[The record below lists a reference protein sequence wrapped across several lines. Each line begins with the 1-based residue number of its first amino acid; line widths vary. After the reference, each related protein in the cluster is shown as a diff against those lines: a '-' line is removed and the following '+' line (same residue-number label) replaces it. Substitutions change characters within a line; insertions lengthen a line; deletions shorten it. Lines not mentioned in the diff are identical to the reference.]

1 MSRENVEVRSGVL
14 EDLAERRR
22 RPLSVSAGDVVY
34 DYRRDPDDPFAHVD
48 PSLEMHTLT
57 GAMLEGASH
66 RGHDGMRQWLI
77 DVADYWESMWVE
89 ADQFVDAGDA
99 VVVLGRVYGRGKK
112 SGVAIE
118 APAAWLCRQQD
129 ARLSYWRFYFDHS
142 SALEAV
148 GLEPGTT
155 LFNAI

>member
-1 MSRENVEVRSGVL
+1 MSQENVEVVRALWEAWLNG
-14 EDLAERRR
+14 EGA
-22 RPLSVSAGDVVY
+22 PLSVSAGKVVY
-34 DYRRDPDDPFAHVD
+34 DYRRDPDDLFAHLD
-48 PSLEMHTLT
+48 AGLEIHTLT
-57 GAMLEGASH
+57 GAMLEGVSH
-66 RGHDGMRQWLI
+66 RGPDGMRQWLR

-118 APAAWLCRQQD
+118 APAAWVCRYRD

-142 SALEAV
+142 SALKAV
-148 GLEPGTT
+148 GLEE
-155 LFNAI
+155 

>member
-1 MSRENVEVRSGVL
+1 VSEENVEVVRALWEAWVNGQG
-14 EDLAERRR
+14 AR
-22 RPLSVSAGDVVY
+22 LSVSAGEVVY
-34 DYRRDPDDPFAHVD
+34 DYRRDPDDLFAQLD
-48 PSLEMHTLT
+48 SRLEMHTLT
-57 GAMLEGASH
+57 GAMLEGVSH
-66 RGHDGMRQWLI
+66 RGPDGMREWLM

-118 APAAWLCRQQD
+118 SPAAWVCRMRD

-142 SALEAV
+142 SALKAV
-148 GLEPGTT
+148 GLEE
-155 LFNAI
+155 